1 MLREACL
8 ALAAAGSLGAAIP
21 ARASY
26 DLAAPVRCVGDYLD
40 AVASAA
46 PQRPRRAR
54 PSPAPT
60 GAEPRWAHTREFL
73 VPRAAAAVAAQG
85 DKQHPLAAWS
95 ALGGDGALL
104 GYELV
109 AARRAP
115 RGTVVVIAR
124 ERTVRAPDAAPVTAA
139 CAYLVAQVHRTWR
152 IADKRCGRDFADR
165 EVLSGY
171 AGFWDEPRVLVLGD
185 DAYGDIE

>member
-8 ALAAAGSLGAAIP
+8 ALAAAGSLGAPIP

-26 DLAAPVRCVGDYLD
+26 DLVPPVRCVGDYLE

-46 PQRPRRAR
+46 PQRPRHAR

-73 VPRAAAAVAAQG
+73 VPRAAAALDVQG
-85 DKQHPLAAWS
+85 DGRHPLAAWS

-104 GYELV
+104 GYELL

-124 ERTVRAPDAAPVTAA
+124 ERTVRAPDAAPVSAA
-139 CAYLVAQVHRTWR
+139 CAYLVAQVRGTWR
-152 IADKRCGRDFADR
+152 IADKRCGRDFDDR

-171 AGFWDEPRVLVLGD
+171 AGFWDEPRVLVRGD